1 MGPRWCH
8 KSERHLKTDIMS
20 LLIDHI
26 VYTVPDFDLSLADLE
41 EKLGVKPMNGGRH
54 LLHGTK
60 NALINL
66 GNQCYLEILAKDEE
80 NTTFKGSRWMGLD
93 LITQPTITRWA
104 VKSPD
109 IEKGSVILKNYQ
121 SDLGQISSGERL
133 TTDGSLL
140 KWKMTLPRSTPEV
153 DIVPFLLDWSASAF
167 HPCDRMEPQCKLNN
181 VVFYHPHP
189 EVIDGVFLSLSIN
202 KKIIYHPFPK
212 IELSI
217 IGQHGIVH
225 L

>member
-1 MGPRWCH
+1 M
-8 KSERHLKTDIMS
+8 
-20 LLIDHI
+20 LLLPDHI
-26 VYTVPDFDLSLADLE
+26 VYAVPDFDLALLGLS
-41 EKLGVKPMNGGRH
+41 EKFGVKPVIGGRH

-140 KWKMTLPRSTPEV
+140 KWKMTLPTSEPEV
-153 DIVPFLLDWSASAF
+153 DIIPFLLDWSESTF
-167 HPCDRMEPQCKLNN
+167 HPCDRLENECKL
-181 VVFYHPHP
+181 VSIDFYHPKP
-189 EVIDGVFLSLSIN
+189 EVMQKLFISMSIEN
-202 KKIIYHPFPK
+202 KILHSPEPK
-212 IELSI
+212 IEIKIKGVKREISL
-217 IGQHGIVH
+217 
-225 L
+225 

>member
-1 MGPRWCH
+1 
-8 KSERHLKTDIMS
+8 MS
-20 LLIDHI
+20 LLPDHI
-26 VYTVPDFDLSLADLE
+26 VYAVPDFDLALLGLS
-41 EKLGVKPMNGGRH
+41 EKFGVKPVIGGRH

-109 IEKGSVILKNYQ
+109 IEKGSAILKDFQ
-121 SDLGQISSGERL
+121 SDLGKISSGERL

-140 KWKMTLPRSTPEV
+140 KWKMTLPKSEPEV
-153 DIVPFLLDWSASAF
+153 DIIPFLLDWSGCSF
-167 HPCDRMEPQCKLNN
+167 HPCDRLQNGCEL
-181 VVFYHPHP
+181 VDIVFYHPQP
-189 EVIDGVFLSLSIN
+189 ELIQSVFSSMSIEN
-202 KKIIYHPFPK
+202 KILHSPEPK
-212 IELSI
+212 IEVKIKGLNGEIS
-217 IGQHGIVH
+217 

>member
-1 MGPRWCH
+1 LLLCLIQLS
-8 KSERHLKTDIMS
+8 KIKTMS
-20 LLIDHI
+20 LLPDHI
-26 VYTVPDFDLSLADLE
+26 VYAVPNFDLALSDLS
-41 EKLGVKPMNGGRH
+41 EKLGVKPVIGGRH
-54 LLHGTK
+54 LRHGTK

-80 NTTFKGSRWMGLD
+80 NSTFKGSRWMGLD

-109 IEKGSVILKNYQ
+109 IEKGSIILKNYQ

-140 KWKMTLPRSTPEV
+140 KWKMTLPTSEPGV
-153 DIVPFLLDWSASAF
+153 DIIPFLLDWSESRF
-167 HPCDRMEPQCKLNN
+167 HPCDRLENECELVNI
-181 VVFYHPHP
+181 VFYNPQPQLIQSVFSSMSIKNKILHSP
-189 EVIDGVFLSLSIN
+189 E
-202 KKIIYHPFPK
+202 PK
-212 IELSI
+212 IEIKIKGLNGEIS
-217 IGQHGIVH
+217 